1 MKQFSLKEYL
11 PSKLFLFLVPILL
24 FVNYGISYLAKY
36 LEIVGVKNTLPF
48 SLNIESDYLYGLFG
62 LIVVFLLATKL
73 LNKHPLSTSF
83 IVAGA
88 LYNLLERSIYGHV
101 FDFIKITW
109 GFINLADLM
118 LWFGLILLNYEV
130 WFSTEDEFAPIAY
143 ASVVESK
150 IIEDEINPT
159 ANINPAQN
167 TKALSS
173 PQVTTPTV
181 TSPTIAQAQQPLTK
195 TQEVNVEDSKHD
207 ILKSLRTSKIKT
219 VTDQLNKVRSS
230 DSQEIFVPKMDYKPK
245 KVVTPRIKVT

>member
-62 LIVVFLLATKL
+62 LIVIFLLATKL

-88 LYNLLERSIYGHV
+88 LYNLLERSVYGHV

-150 IIEDEINPT
+150 IIEDDIKPST
-159 ANINPAQN
+159 NINPAQT

-173 PQVTTPTV
+173 PQVTPATV
-181 TSPTIAQAQQPLTK
+181 TETSIPQV
-195 TQEVNVEDSKHD
+195 EVVKVEDPKHD

-245 KVVTPRIKVT
+245 KVVAPRIKVT